1 MRESILMEAAPV
13 PFSRDLQISRAALVG
28 DEEAA
33 RIFVR
38 EYLPDLESHLI
49 SRCRRSDSKSIEKA
63 REIAADVISDC
74 FGPKN
79 RPRGEDV
86 LLKLYHGRAPLKIW
100 LRHVAYAR
108 LKSWWPSPDGKSVS
122 FEADQKS
129 GAEKTE
135 PFLRDPD
142 LVEIL
147 RIALENAF
155 RQIEPY
161 QLLFLRLVYIHSVRR
176 EHLAQIWGCH
186 AAKIGRDM
194 AAAEERIRILTLEYI
209 RLIHPFTEL
218 RWSDCQA
225 ICEEYPSGWEISPA
239 VLQRQ

>member
-1 MRESILMEAAPV
+1 MEAAPV
-13 PFSRDLQISRAALVG
+13 PFSRDLQISRAALAG

-63 REIAADVISDC
+63 RGIAADVISDC
-74 FGPKN
+74 FGAKN

-129 GAEKTE
+129 GTEKTE

-142 LVEIL
+142 LVEVL

-161 QLLFLRLVYIHSVRR
+161 QLLFLRLVS
-176 EHLAQIWGCH
+176 
-186 AAKIGRDM
+186 
-194 AAAEERIRILTLEYI
+194 AAEERIRILTLEYI

-225 ICEEYPSGWEISPA
+225 ICEEYPSLLYGSAEQSRR
-239 VLQRQ
+239 L